1 MSFRARLFLA
11 TSFAVLVPLTVL
23 ALGVRREMDRRLNQE
38 SHRRG
43 GAAVQALGTE
53 LARERERVVGRLVA
67 LVKDLSADNRFRLAA
82 VQGESTSRT
91 YLLDWA
97 GGAMR
102 LSGLSLL
109 QIQDSTGRI
118 LSSGHFRNEYDR
130 LRPELPDFL
139 LATGD
144 APSLVR
150 VRTAESPLLALA
162 AAERF
167 AVAGRRFVLV
177 GGIAAED
184 RFLRRLDPD
193 PDLSVALDTPD
204 SAGVPG
210 AGTQVVGSISLP
222 FLDAQGAS
230 APDTARLVV
239 TRTSGTLAA
248 LQRGLNT
255 WFLVSL
261 AVTTLLALALAAWL
275 SRLISRP
282 LTELADKTAAIDLD
296 RLDVDFATERVDE
309 IGALSRLLGAMTA
322 RLRAGAARLRDAER
336 RVAMG
341 DLARQVNHDIKNG
354 LVPIRNV
361 LRHLEEVAR
370 DRPETLGSVF
380 EERRGTLD
388 SSVTYL
394 DTLARNYARLSPAA
408 APEVCDVNAMVSEV
422 VRACGEVARACG
434 EGTTIRTRLATGL
447 PPAAADRLMLRRVLE
462 NLVGNAA
469 DSVSSAKGAE
479 VMVST
484 ESVTRDGR
492 PVVRVIIADTGPG
505 MTRAELD
512 RAFDDFYTTKAGGT
526 GLGLSIVRRLILDL
540 GGALRIDTEPGAGT
554 RATVEIPAAPAGG
567 PAR

>member
-11 TSFAVLVPLTVL
+11 TCVAVLVPLTVL
-23 ALGVRREMDRRLNQE
+23 ALGVRREMDRRLSEE
-38 SHRRG
+38 SRRRG
-43 GAAVQALGTE
+43 EAAVRALGTE
-53 LARERERVVGRLVA
+53 LERERERVVAGLSA
-67 LVKDLSADNRFRLAA
+67 LVEELARDNRFRLAA
-82 VQGESTSRT
+82 VRGDPGSRS

-97 GGAMR
+97 GEAMR

-109 QIQDSTGRI
+109 QVQDTTGRI
-118 LSSGHFRNEYDR
+118 LSSGHFRNEYDQV
-130 LRPELPDFL
+130 RPELPGFL
-139 LATGD
+139 RAAGD
-144 APSLVR
+144 APALVR
-150 VRTAESPLLALA
+150 ARTAESPLLALA
-162 AAERF
+162 ASEPF
-167 AVAGRRFVLV
+167 AVAGRPFVLV

-193 PDLSVALDTPD
+193 PELAVTLDSSPPSDRTDGGAELVGSLTIPFFDAQAD
-204 SAGVPG
+204 SAG
-210 AGTQVVGSISLP
+210 
-222 FLDAQGAS
+222 
-230 APDTARLVV
+230 TARLTV
-239 TRTSGTLAA
+239 TRTSSTLAA
-248 LQRGLNT
+248 LRRGLNT

-261 AVTTLLALALAAWL
+261 AVTALLAVGLAAWL

-296 RLDVDFATERVDE
+296 RLDQDFATDREDE

-322 RLRAGAARLRDAER
+322 RLRTGASRLREAER

-370 DRPETLGSVF
+370 DRPETLPAVF
-380 EERRGTLD
+380 EERRATLT
-388 SSVTYL
+388 SSVAYL
-394 DTLARNYARLSPAA
+394 DNLARNYARLSPGAM
-408 APEVCDVNAMVSEV
+408 PEACDVNEMV
-422 VRACGEVARACG
+422 AEVARTFG
-434 EGTTIRTRLATGL
+434 GTGALRTRLASGL
-447 PPAAADRLMLRRVLE
+447 PSAAADRLMLRRVLE

-469 DSVSSAKGAE
+469 DGAASGRTGE
-479 VMVST
+479 VVVST
-484 ESVTRDGR
+484 ERVTRDGAAA
-492 PVVRVIIADTGPG
+492 VRITIADNGPG

-554 RATVEIPAAPAGG
+554 RATVEIPAGPVGG
-567 PAR
+567 VTP

>member
-23 ALGVRREMDRRLNQE
+23 ALGVRREMDRRLDQE
-38 SHRRG
+38 SRRRG
-43 GAAVQALGTE
+43 VAAVQALGTE
-53 LARERERVVGRLVA
+53 LARERERVMGRLVA

-82 VQGESTSRT
+82 VQGETASRT

-130 LRPELPDFL
+130 LRPQLPDFL

-204 SAGVPG
+204 SAGARD

-230 APDTARLVV
+230 ATDTARLVV

-255 WFLVSL
+255 WFLISL
-261 AVTTLLALALAAWL
+261 AVTTLLALGLAAWL

-309 IGALSRLLGAMTA
+309 IGSLSRLLGAMTA

-370 DRPETLGSVF
+370 DRPETLGTVF
-380 EERRGTLD
+380 EERRGTLE

-408 APEVCDVNAMVSEV
+408 APEICDVNAMVSDV
-422 VRACGEVARACG
+422 VRAAGATV
-434 EGTTIRTRLATGL
+434 RTRLASGL

-469 DSVSSAKGAE
+469 DSVSSAKGGE
-479 VMVST
+479 VMIST
-484 ESVTRDGR
+484 ESVIRDGQG
-492 PVVRVIIADTGPG
+492 PVVRVTIADTGPG

-554 RATVEIPAAPAGG
+554 RATVEIPAGPAGG
-567 PAR
+567 ATR

>member
-1 MSFRARLFLA
+1 VSFRARLFVA
-11 TSFAVLVPLTVL
+11 TSFAVLVPLTIL
-23 ALGVRREMDRRLNQE
+23 ALGVRREMDRRLSEE
-38 SHRRG
+38 SRRRG
-43 GAAVQALGTE
+43 DAAVQALGTE
-53 LARERERVVGRLVA
+53 LARERERVAAQLVA
-67 LVKDLSADNRFRLAA
+67 LAKDLSADNRFRLAA
-82 VQGESTSRT
+82 VQGEAASRA

-109 QIQDSTGRI
+109 QVQDSTGRI

-130 LRPELPDFL
+130 LRPELPGFL

-144 APSLVR
+144 APALVR

-167 AVAGRRFVLV
+167 AVAGRPFVLV

-204 SAGVPG
+204 SARARG
-210 AGTQVVGSISLP
+210 AGAQAVGSFSLP

-230 APDTARLVV
+230 ATDTARLVV

-255 WFLVSL
+255 WFVVSL
-261 AVTTLLALALAAWL
+261 VVTALLAVALAAWL

-296 RLDVDFATERVDE
+296 RLDLDFTTEREDE

-322 RLRAGAARLRDAER
+322 RLRTGAARLRDAER

-370 DRPETLGSVF
+370 DRPETLGTVF
-380 EERRGTLD
+380 EERRPTLD
-388 SSVTYL
+388 SSVSYL

-408 APEVCDVNAMVSEV
+408 APEACDVNAMVSEV
-422 VRACGEVARACG
+422 VRASAAGATV
-434 EGTTIRTRLATGL
+434 RTRLASAL

-469 DSVSSAKGAE
+469 DSVSSAKGGE
-479 VMVST
+479 VEVST
-484 ESVTRDGR
+484 ESVTRDGSG
-492 PVVRVIIADTGPG
+492 PVVRITVADTGPG

-540 GGALRIDTEPGAGT
+540 GGAFRIDTEPGAGT
-554 RATVEIPAAPAGG
+554 RATVEIPASPAGG
-567 PAR
+567 AAR

>member
-1 MSFRARLFLA
+1 VSFRARLFLA
-11 TSFAVLVPLTVL
+11 TSFAVLVPLTIL
-23 ALGVRREMDRRLNQE
+23 ALGVRREMDRRLDEE
-38 SHRRG
+38 SRRRG
-43 GAAVQALGTE
+43 TAASHALDTE
-53 LARERERVVGRLVA
+53 LAREHERVAARLVA
-67 LVKDLSADNRFRLAA
+67 LAKDLSADNRFRLAA
-82 VQGESTSRT
+82 VQGEAASRT

-130 LRPELPDFL
+130 LRPELPAFL
-139 LATGD
+139 LARGD

-150 VRTAESPLLALA
+150 VRTPESPLLALA

-167 AVAGRRFVLV
+167 AVAGRPFVLV

-193 PDLSVALDTPD
+193 PDLSVVLDTPD
-204 SAGVPG
+204 SAGARG
-210 AGTQVVGSISLP
+210 AGAQVLGSISLP
-222 FLDAQGAS
+222 FIDARGTTATG
-230 APDTARLVV
+230 TARLVV

-261 AVTTLLALALAAWL
+261 AVTAMLALALAAWL
-275 SRLISRP
+275 SGLISRP
-282 LTELADKTAAIDLD
+282 LTELAGKTAAIDLD
-296 RLDVDFATERVDE
+296 RLDADFATKREDE
-309 IGALSRLLGAMTA
+309 IGALSRLLGAMTD
-322 RLRAGAARLRDAER
+322 RLRTGAARLRDAER

-370 DRPETLGSVF
+370 DQPETLGTVF
-380 EERRGTLD
+380 EERRGTLE

-394 DTLARNYARLSPAA
+394 DTLARNYAKLSPAA
-408 APEVCDVNAMVSEV
+408 ATEGCDVNAMVSEV
-422 VRACGEVARACG
+422 VRAS
-434 EGTTIRTRLATGL
+434 GTGATLRTRLASEL
-447 PPAAADRLMLRRVLE
+447 PAAAADRLMLRRVLE

-469 DSVSSAKGAE
+469 DSVSSGNGGE
-479 VMVST
+479 VVVST
-484 ESVTRDGR
+484 EIVTRDGEN
-492 PVVRVIIADTGPG
+492 PVVRVTIADTGPG

-512 RAFDDFYTTKAGGT
+512 RAFDDFYSTKPGGT

-540 GGALRIDTEPGAGT
+540 GGSFRIDTEPGAGT
-554 RATVEIPAAPAGG
+554 RAIVEIPAGPAGG
-567 PAR
+567 AAR

>member
-1 MSFRARLFLA
+1 VSFRVRLFLA

-23 ALGVRREMDRRLNQE
+23 ALGVRREMDRRLDEE
-38 SHRRG
+38 SRRRG
-43 GAAVQALGTE
+43 SAAVQALDTE
-53 LARERERVVGRLVA
+53 LAREHERVAARLVA
-67 LVKDLSADNRFRLAA
+67 LVEDLSTDNRFRLAA
-82 VQGESTSRT
+82 VRGDAASRT

-97 GGAMR
+97 VGAMR

-109 QIQDSTGRI
+109 QIQDSAGRI

-130 LRPELPDFL
+130 LRPELPGFL
-139 LATGD
+139 LAAGD
-144 APSLVR
+144 TPSLVR

-167 AVAGRRFVLV
+167 AVAGRPFVLV

-193 PDLSVALDTPD
+193 PELSVALETPD
-204 SAGVPG
+204 SAGARG
-210 AGTQVVGSISLP
+210 AGSRVVGSLSLP
-222 FLDAQGAS
+222 FLDAQGAAATGS
-230 APDTARLVV
+230 ARLVV

-248 LQRGLNT
+248 LQRGLST

-261 AVTTLLALALAAWL
+261 AVTALLALALAAWL
-275 SRLISRP
+275 SRFISRP
-282 LTELADKTAAIDLD
+282 LTELAGKTAAIDLD
-296 RLDVDFATERVDE
+296 RLDADFATEREDE
-309 IGALSRLLGAMTA
+309 IGALSRLLGAMTD
-322 RLRAGAARLRDAER
+322 RLRTGAARLRDAER

-370 DRPETLGSVF
+370 DRPETLGTVF
-380 EERRGTLD
+380 EERRGTLE

-394 DTLARNYARLSPAA
+394 DTLTRNYARLSPAA

-422 VRACGEVARACG
+422 VRASGAG
-434 EGTTIRTRLATGL
+434 GTVRTLLASGL

-462 NLVGNAA
+462 NLVVNAA
-469 DSVSSAKGAE
+469 DSISSEKGGE
-479 VMVST
+479 VVVST
-484 ESVTRDGR
+484 ESGTRDGTA
-492 PVVRVIIADTGPG
+492 PVVRVTVADTGPG
-505 MTRAELD
+505 MTRDQLD

-554 RATVEIPAAPAGG
+554 RATIEIPAGPAGG
-567 PAR
+567 AAR

>member
-1 MSFRARLFLA
+1 VSFRTRLFLA
-11 TSFAVLVPLTVL
+11 TSVAVLVPLTVL
-23 ALGVRREMDRRLNQE
+23 ALGVRREMGRRLDE
-38 SHRRG
+38 EARRRG

-53 LARERERVVGRLVA
+53 LTRERERVVGRLIA
-67 LVKDLSADNRFRLAA
+67 LVKELSADNRFRLAA
-82 VQGESTSRT
+82 VQGEAASRPH
-91 YLLDWA
+91 LLDWA

-109 QIQDSTGRI
+109 QVQDSGGRI

-130 LRPELPDFL
+130 LRPDLPAFL
-139 LATGD
+139 LATGS

-150 VRTAESPLLALA
+150 VRTAELPLLALA

-167 AVAGRRFVLV
+167 AVAGKPFVLV

-193 PDLSVALDTPD
+193 PDLSVVLDTPD
-204 SAGVPG
+204 STGARDAGS
-210 AGTQVVGSISLP
+210 QEIGSIALP
-222 FLDAQGAS
+222 FLDTQGAS
-230 APDTARLVV
+230 VTDTARLVV
-239 TRTSGTLAA
+239 TSTSGTLAA
-248 LQRGLNT
+248 LQRGINA

-261 AVTTLLALALAAWL
+261 AVTALLALALAGWL

-282 LTELADKTAAIDLD
+282 LTELAGKTAAIDLE
-296 RLDVDFATERVDE
+296 RLDVDFATERADE

-322 RLRAGAARLRDAER
+322 RLRTGAARLRDVER
-336 RVAMG
+336 RAAMG

-370 DRPETLGSVF
+370 DRPEALGSMF
-380 EERRGTLD
+380 EERRGTLE
-388 SSVTYL
+388 SSVSYL
-394 DTLARNYARLSPAA
+394 DTLARNYARLSPTA
-408 APEVCDVNAMVSEV
+408 APELCDVNAIVAEV
-422 VRACGEVARACG
+422 VRASAAGAAV
-434 EGTTIRTRLATGL
+434 RTRLADRI

-469 DSVSSAKGAE
+469 DSVSSAGGE
-479 VMVST
+479 VVVST
-484 ESVTRDGR
+484 ECITRDGTGTAIR
-492 PVVRVIIADTGPG
+492 IVVADTGPG
-505 MTRAELD
+505 MSSAELD
-512 RAFDDFYTTKAGGT
+512 RAFDDFYTTKPGGT

-540 GGALRIDTEPGAGT
+540 GGALRIETEPGAGT

-567 PAR
+567 GAG

>member
-1 MSFRARLFLA
+1 VSFRARLFVA
-11 TSFAVLVPLTVL
+11 TSFAVLVPLTIL
-23 ALGVRREMDRRLNQE
+23 ALGVRREMDRRLSEE
-38 SHRRG
+38 SRRRG
-43 GAAVQALGTE
+43 DAAVQALGTE
-53 LARERERVVGRLVA
+53 LARERERVAAQLVA
-67 LVKDLSADNRFRLAA
+67 LAKDLSADNRFRLAA
-82 VQGESTSRT
+82 VQGEAASRA

-118 LSSGHFRNEYDR
+118 LSSGQFRNEYDR
-130 LRPELPDFL
+130 LRPELPGFL

-144 APSLVR
+144 APALVR

-167 AVAGRRFVLV
+167 AVAGRPFVLV

-204 SAGVPG
+204 SARARG
-210 AGTQVVGSISLP
+210 AGAQVVGSFSLP

-230 APDTARLVV
+230 ATDTARLVV

-255 WFLVSL
+255 WFVVSL
-261 AVTTLLALALAAWL
+261 VVTALLAVALAAWL

-296 RLDVDFATERVDE
+296 RLDLDFTTEREDE

-322 RLRAGAARLRDAER
+322 RLRTGAARLRDAER

-370 DRPETLGSVF
+370 DRPETLGTVF
-380 EERRGTLD
+380 EERQATLE
-388 SSVTYL
+388 SSVSYL
-394 DTLARNYARLSPAA
+394 DTLARNYARLSPAV
-408 APEVCDVNAMVSEV
+408 APEACDVNAMVSEV
-422 VRACGEVARACG
+422 VRASAAGATV
-434 EGTTIRTRLATGL
+434 RTRLASAL

-462 NLVGNAA
+462 NLIGNAA
-469 DSVSSAKGAE
+469 DSVSSEKGGE
-479 VMVST
+479 VEVST

-492 PVVRVIIADTGPG
+492 GPVVRITIADTGPG

-554 RATVEIPAAPAGG
+554 RATVEIPAGPAGG
-567 PAR
+567 AAR

>member
-1 MSFRARLFLA
+1 VSFRARLFLA

-23 ALGVRREMDRRLNQE
+23 ALGVRREMDRRLDQE
-38 SHRRG
+38 SRRRG
-43 GAAVQALGTE
+43 VAAVQALGTE

-67 LVKDLSADNRFRLAA
+67 LVKELSADNRFRLVA
-82 VQGESTSRT
+82 VQGETASRT

-130 LRPELPDFL
+130 LRPQLPDFL

-204 SAGVPG
+204 SAGARD

-230 APDTARLVV
+230 ATDTARLVV
-239 TRTSGTLAA
+239 TNTSGTLAA

-261 AVTTLLALALAAWL
+261 AVTTLLALGLAAWL

-354 LVPIRNV
+354 LAPIRNV

-370 DRPETLGSVF
+370 DRPETLGTVF
-380 EERRGTLD
+380 EERRGTLE

-422 VRACGEVARACG
+422 VRAAGATV
-434 EGTTIRTRLATGL
+434 RTRLASGL

-462 NLVGNAA
+462 NLVVNAA
-469 DSVSSAKGAE
+469 DSVSSAKGGE

-484 ESVTRDGR
+484 ESVTRDGQG
-492 PVVRVIIADTGPG
+492 PVVRITIADTGPG

-554 RATVEIPAAPAGG
+554 RATVEIPAGPAGG
-567 PAR
+567 AAR